1 MKCFKG
7 FVTTKDPET
16 KKEVPFF
23 VKVRSKDIVV
33 TTPIKIDDY
42 LYKTSND
49 YTLESEYHGHDYS
62 QYVFKNLNDNTIGGG
77 TRVVYKLFRD
87 GTMRI
92 DGQSSVSKFTKLTND
107 AAGSEG
113 YYVFSVA
120 DEDRFYRI
128 QLPYS
133 ISPKVSL
140 SSNNWFHNRNK
151 PVYSVSC
158 MYDLQVPGH
167 MTNKPAYILLYS
179 NKPIDPNISATI
191 TKDILSQLLVYA
203 DTPTEITSANVILHY
218 SLTSQFTDSPIA
230 Y

>member
-33 TTPIKIDDY
+33 TTPIMINDY

-62 QYVFKNLNDNTIGGG
+62 QYVFKNLNDSTIGGE

-87 GTMRI
+87 GTLRI
-92 DGQSSVSKFTKLTND
+92 DGRSRVSKFTKLTDD
-107 AAGSEG
+107 ATGCEEYFIFAI
-113 YYVFSVA
+113 A
-120 DEDRFYRI
+120 DENRFYRI

-133 ISPKVSL
+133 ITPTISL
-140 SSNNWFHNRNK
+140 SSDNWRYNK
-151 PVYSVSC
+151 SQPVYSISC
-158 MYDLQVPGH
+158 MYELQAMGH
-167 MTNKPAYILLYS
+167 TINKPAYILLYS
-179 NKPIDPNISATI
+179 NKPIDPNISASI
-191 TKDILSQLLVYA
+191 TENILSQLLVYA
-203 DTPTEITSANVILHY
+203 DTPTEITSPDVLLHY
-218 SLTSQFTDSPIA
+218 SLTSQFNDGPIA

>member
-33 TTPIKIDDY
+33 TTPIKINDY

-62 QYVFKNLNDNTIGGG
+62 QYVFKNLHDSTIGGY

-87 GTMRI
+87 GTLRI
-92 DGQSSVSKFTKLTND
+92 DGHSSVSKFTKLTND
-107 AAGSEG
+107 AGGSERD
-113 YYVFSVA
+113 YVFSVA
-120 DEDRFYRI
+120 DENRFYRI

-133 ISPKVSL
+133 ISPTVSL
-140 SSNNWFHNRNK
+140 SSDNWFYNSIK

-158 MYDLQVPGH
+158 MYELQIHGH
-167 MTNKPAYILLYS
+167 MINKPAYILLYT
-179 NKPIDPNISATI
+179 NKPIDPNISASI
-191 TKDILSQLLVYA
+191 TKNILSQLLVYA
-203 DTPTEITSANVILHY
+203 DTPTELASSKVILHY
-218 SLTSQFTDSPIA
+218 SLTSEFNDGPIA